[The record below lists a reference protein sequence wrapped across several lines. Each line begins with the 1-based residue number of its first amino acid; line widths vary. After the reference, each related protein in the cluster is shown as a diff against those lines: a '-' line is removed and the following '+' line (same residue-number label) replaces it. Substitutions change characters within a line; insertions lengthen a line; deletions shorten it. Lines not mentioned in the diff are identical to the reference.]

1 MGPDCWCVRRRHGC
15 TPGPVLRLIAGVP
28 SVYGL
33 YGAFMPCII
42 YALFGS
48 SKQLAVGPVA
58 VTSLLIGNG
67 MVNIVP
73 GEHPQAAA
81 SCHCKL
87 GICEPAWLAWPCP
100 LITQHS
106 AGPPKLPAAS
116 FAHRHLHAATSN
128 LPASPSP
135 GQSVAVPPSPSPS
148 RQCAVCPS
156 TSLSGLR
163 QASACMH
170 CQQACCNFWHTD

>member
-1 MGPDCWCVRRRHGC
+1 MTGQRWILFADLATFVHVPPADLNIARASIQAVKCW
-15 TPGPVLRLIAGVP
+15 TDYVLLPALQWDIIAGVSVGAMVVPQGLSYASIAGVP

-73 GEHPQAAA
+73 G
-81 SCHCKL
+81 
-87 GICEPAWLAWPCP
+87 
-100 LITQHS
+100 TY
-106 AGPPKLPAAS
+106 
-116 FAHRHLHAATSN
+116 T
-128 LPASPSP
+128 
-135 GQSVAVPPSPSPS
+135 
-148 RQCAVCPS
+148 
-156 TSLSGLR
+156 
-163 QASACMH
+163 
-170 CQQACCNFWHTD
+170 